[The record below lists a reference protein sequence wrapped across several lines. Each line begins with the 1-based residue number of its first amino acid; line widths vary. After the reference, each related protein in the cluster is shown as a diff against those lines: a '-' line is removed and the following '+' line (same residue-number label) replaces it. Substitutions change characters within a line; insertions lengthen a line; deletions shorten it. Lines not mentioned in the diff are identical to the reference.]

1 MMRNLE
7 LLAIVGVLLAMLGL
21 GWTDGSIRANDPSPH
36 DAPAPSHGLAWND

>member
-7 LLAIVGVLLAMLGL
+7 LLALVGVLLAMLGL
-21 GWTDGSIRANDPSPH
+21 GWTDGPSRTNNPAPH